1 MDRLLDV
8 PFDRLHVRPRR
19 VAAVHVA
26 VQLGQLLVVPGKEKS
41 ANLPREAKEGKLPL
55 QPGKQLLLTCPHL
68 SKKSQSNPNTLL
80 HSPETHH

>member
-26 VQLGQLLVVPGKEKS
+26 VQLGQLLVVPENMIGCGCYRG
-41 ANLPREAKEGKLPL
+41 REAGLVLDKDTG
-55 QPGKQLLLTCPHL
+55 
-68 SKKSQSNPNTLL
+68 
-80 HSPETHH
+80 